1 MKYFAMIDGER
12 RGPFT
17 LAELHEAG
25 VRPDTYVWCKGMA
38 DWEKAEDVADI
49 CRFYRQR
56 IFDLMHPP
64 SSPASSIPSPD
75 TSSQQSEDPYAA
87 IPARFREYARRAGID
102 PSMFT
107 PPQEEDF
114 SRPPVSLIT
123 ISIILIFFCFPPTG
137 FIAFYYAY
145 MCRKAWEEC
154 NRSANDKSKDFYSSE
169 EKKEFARKAYNYE
182 RLAKMWCGIT
192 FFLGFI
198 FYALLSRFINS

>member
-1 MKYFAMIDGER
+1 MRYFAMIDGQR

-56 IFDLMHPP
+56 IFDLMHP
-64 SSPASSIPSPD
+64 SAREIPQSEAL
-75 TSSQQSEDPYAA
+75 SSQGTPTEDPYANV
-87 IPARFREYARRAGID
+87 PPRFREYARRAGID
-102 PSMFT
+102 PSLFSNPET
-107 PPQEEDF
+107 QDF

-123 ISIILIFFCFPPTG
+123 VSVFLIFFCFPPTG
-137 FIAFYYAY
+137 FIAFYYAM
-145 MCRKAWEEC
+145 MCRKTWDEAK
-154 NRSANDKSKDFYSSE
+154 RSADDKNKGFYSE
-169 EKKEFARKAYNYE
+169 EERKELARKTYDYE

-198 FYALLSRFINS
+198 FYALISRFLI

>member
-1 MKYFAMIDGER
+1 MIDGER

-17 LAELHEAG
+17 LAELHDAG

-56 IFDLMHPP
+56 IFDLMHP
-64 SSPASSIPSPD
+64 SSPEKAGDMVSSD
-75 TSSQQSEDPYAA
+75 GQAGTSTDADPYSGV
-87 IPARFREYARRAGID
+87 PLRFREYARKAGID
-102 PSMFT
+102 PSVFT
-107 PPQEEDF
+107 PSDREDF

-123 ISIILIFFCFPPTG
+123 ISILLIFFCFPITG
-137 FIAFYYAY
+137 FIAFYYAL
-145 MCRKAWEEC
+145 MSRKAWDESQ
-154 NRSANDKSKDFYSSE
+154 RDSKDKSTDLYSTE
-169 EKKEFARKAYNYE
+169 EKKEMARKAYNYE

-198 FYALLSRFINS
+198 FYAFLTRFIG